1 MKSPRSSLSV
11 SAWWKSNICGPPL
24 PTNSGKSSRPW
35 SMTRSV
41 GLSRDCA
48 CRTAASAS
56 PRTRVPPVLF
66 SGSASTSAIW
76 WKLALSASRESILVC
91 LTNLATRYP
100 PMPPR
105 MNRRRAQEVLSR
117 IDAILA
123 WEARHENER
132 DTRFVEL
139 GKYLCEVRAGQY
151 WRLEKL
157 KSFDEFLE
165 RRFPESRRK
174 AYYLMSIH
182 EQLPPQVRRELKQ
195 VGWTKGLELA
205 KLARQQGERFES
217 ATWLHKA
224 RQMPKREFQR
234 EVERELTGKDSEPSE
249 LIYFK
254 VYQSQMPVI
263 ERAIE
268 AAALMLGSDKSR
280 GYCLE
285 MICADFL
292 AGASIDGSNPEI
304 LLQSISCYNKF
315 LPGPQ
320 QQAFRCEIAGQAS

>member
-1 MKSPRSSLSV
+1 M
-11 SAWWKSNICGPPL
+11 L
-24 PTNSGKSSRPW
+24 P
-35 SMTRSV
+35 
-41 GLSRDCA
+41 
-48 CRTAASAS
+48 
-56 PRTRVPPVLF
+56 
-66 SGSASTSAIW
+66 
-76 WKLALSASRESILVC
+76 KL
-91 LTNLATRYP
+91 
-100 PMPPR
+100 
-105 MNRRRAQEVLSR
+105 NRRRAQEVLSK

-151 WRLEKL
+151 WRLENL

-182 EQLPPQVRRELKQ
+182 EQLPPQVRKELKQ

-205 KLARQQGERFES
+205 KLARRDGQRFDC

-224 RQMPKREFQR
+224 RQMPKAEFQR

-254 VYQSQMPVI
+254 VYKSQMPVI

-268 AAALMLGSDKSR
+268 AAALMLGTDKSR

-292 AGASIDGSNPEI
+292 AGASIDGGNPEI
-304 LLQSISCYNKF
+304 LLQSISRYYKF
-315 LPGPQ
+315 LPGEQ
-320 QQAFRCEIAGQAS
+320 QEVFRSEIAGQAS